1 MSNLYLKADTETA
14 MLAALDD
21 AGLVVDGVVQVC
33 GRADVYII
41 GTIYDTSDPENP
53 VAIPGFHANVRTDD
67 ADIIAKLEPLSCA
80 VKSPSFVFA

>member
-1 MSNLYLKADTETA
+1 MSNLYLRTANEAA

-41 GTIYDTSDPENP
+41 GTLYDTTDPEKP
-53 VAIPGFHANVRTDD
+53 VQVPGFHANVRTDD
-67 ADIIAKLEPLSCA
+67 ERIIAKLEPLSCV

>member
-1 MSNLYLKADTETA
+1 MSNLYLRTANEAA

-41 GTIYDTSDPENP
+41 GTLYDTSDPEKP
-53 VAIPGFHANVRTDD
+53 VALPGFHANVRTDD
-67 ADIIAKLEPLSCA
+67 AEILEKLEHLR
-80 VKSPSFVFA
+80 VYVNSPSFVFA

>member
-1 MSNLYLKADTETA
+1 MSNLYLRTANEAA

-41 GTIYDTSDPENP
+41 GTLYDTTDPEQP

-67 ADIIAKLEPLSCA
+67 AEVIAKLEPLSCA

>member
-1 MSNLYLKADTETA
+1 

-41 GTIYDTSDPENP
+41 GTMYDTTDPENP
-53 VAIPGFHANVRTDD
+53 VQVPGFHANVRTDD
-67 ADIIAKLEPLSCA
+67 ERIIAKLSMLSFPIN
-80 VKSPSFVFA
+80 SPSFVFA